1 MEAVFHQL
9 RVKPSDRDALR
20 FLWAD
25 SPFEDPTKVDTYQM
39 LVHIFGAT
47 DSSCCTNF
55 AGKRVARDNK
65 EKGCRVARE
74 SILKSF
80 YNDDLLKSVIATK
93 EAVNL
98 AKEIFDMM
106 RRRGFRLTK
115 FISNNK
121 DTVNSIPVA

>member
-25 SPFEDPTKVDTYQM
+25 SPFEDPTKIDTYQI

-47 DSSCCTNF
+47 DSPYCTNL

-65 EKGCRVARE
+65 EKGCRVASE

-80 YNDDLLKSVIATK
+80 YNDDLLKSVIATE

-98 AKEIFDMM
+98 AKEISDMM
-106 RRRGFRLTK
+106 RRQADKVYLEQ
-115 FISNNK
+115 
-121 DTVNSIPVA
+121 